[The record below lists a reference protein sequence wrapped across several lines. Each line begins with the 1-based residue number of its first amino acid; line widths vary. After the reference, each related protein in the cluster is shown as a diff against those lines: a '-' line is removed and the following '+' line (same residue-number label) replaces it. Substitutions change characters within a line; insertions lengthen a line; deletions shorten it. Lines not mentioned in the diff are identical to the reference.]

1 MRTRWLS
8 VLALLVTLCPIIA
21 GCGGEGAVG
30 PVIIGFY
37 SGQTDGDGQGLIKFF
52 ATVTGALRG
61 NMTLVPVCGQ
71 EIGIRGTVAP
81 SGAVAFRG
89 SACGVDFSGTGLIQL
104 NPTGQRYTGSGTW
117 TGSNGTS
124 GTWSVDW
131 QGRTGSISCP
141 I

>member
-1 MRTRWLS
+1 MRIFSLS
-8 VLALLVTLCPIIA
+8 ALALLVALCPIFA
-21 GCGGEGAVG
+21 GCGGEAVTG

-61 NMTLVPVCGQ
+61 NMTLVPLCGQ
-71 EIGIRGTVAP
+71 EINISGTVAP
-81 SGAVAFRG
+81 SGAVSFSG
-89 SACGVDFSGTGLIQL
+89 SACGVDFTGTGLIQL

-117 TGSNGTS
+117 TGSNGTN